1 MTTAQGGGPARLS
14 PDLETNAAAP
24 SPSAPGSL
32 PPQAHACA
40 APVPEASQP
49 EGRAADPSSG
59 PNRPEQPAG
68 QAPKGEPGAY
78 GMAPLIRGTLVGL
91 YLALVVPLP
100 VLASGGLRA
109 LLAIAVPLGLLL
121 VLAITSETVTV
132 APQGLALGHPR
143 WCGWWLRRGW
153 SLDWN
158 QITGLTAVA
167 TSQGGRVYYLR
178 SPMGSYL
185 LPQRL
190 SRFSEFLAQLQHY
203 SGLETRSIGRISP
216 PWTYQLLAG
225 LTALMLLG
233 EIVALGLQPAG
244 SWTP

>member
-1 MTTAQGGGPARLS
+1 MSGANTEGARPIAPGPTA
-14 PDLETNAAAP
+14 NAP
-24 SPSAPGSL
+24 VSAPI
-32 PPQAHACA
+32 A
-40 APVPEASQP
+40 PEAGSP
-49 EGRAADPSSG
+49 
-59 PNRPEQPAG
+59 
-68 QAPKGEPGAY
+68 EPGASEPRRPEPGFEPRQY

-91 YLALVVPLP
+91 YLALVLPLP

-158 QITGLTAVA
+158 EITGLTAVA

-178 SPMGSYL
+178 SPKGNFL

-190 SRFSEFLAQLQHY
+190 ARFSDFLAQLQHY
-203 SGLETRSIGRISP
+203 TGLDTKAIGRISP

-225 LTALMLLG
+225 LTALMLVG

-244 SWTP
+244 SLGP

>member
-1 MTTAQGGGPARLS
+1 MSGANTEGAGPIAPGPTA
-14 PDLETNAAAP
+14 NAP
-24 SPSAPGSL
+24 VSAPI
-32 PPQAHACA
+32 A
-40 APVPEASQP
+40 PEAGSP
-49 EGRAADPSSG
+49 
-59 PNRPEQPAG
+59 
-68 QAPKGEPGAY
+68 EPGASEPRRPEPGFEPRQY

-91 YLALVVPLP
+91 YLALVLPLP

-158 QITGLTAVA
+158 EITGLTAVA

-178 SPMGSYL
+178 SPKGSFL

-190 SRFSEFLAQLQHY
+190 ARFSDFLAQLQHY
-203 SGLETRSIGRISP
+203 SGLDTKAIGRISP

-225 LTALMLLG
+225 LTALMLVG

-244 SWTP
+244 SLGP

>member
-1 MTTAQGGGPARLS
+1 MSGAHAEGAGPI
-14 PDLETNAAAP
+14 
-24 SPSAPGSL
+24 APG
-32 PPQAHACA
+32 PTAN
-40 APVPEASQP
+40 APVSSPIAPEAGSP
-49 EGRAADPSSG
+49 
-59 PNRPEQPAG
+59 
-68 QAPKGEPGAY
+68 EPGASEPRRPEPGFEPRQY

-91 YLALVVPLP
+91 YLALVLPLP

-158 QITGLTAVA
+158 EITGLTAVA

-178 SPMGSYL
+178 SPKGSYL

-190 SRFSEFLAQLQHY
+190 AQFSDFLAQLQHY
-203 SGLETRSIGRISP
+203 SGLDTKAIGRISP

-225 LTALMLLG
+225 LTALMLVG

-244 SWTP
+244 SLGP

>member
-1 MTTAQGGGPARLS
+1 MSGANTEGAGPIAPGPTA
-14 PDLETNAAAP
+14 NAP
-24 SPSAPGSL
+24 VSAPI
-32 PPQAHACA
+32 A
-40 APVPEASQP
+40 PEAGSP
-49 EGRAADPSSG
+49 
-59 PNRPEQPAG
+59 
-68 QAPKGEPGAY
+68 EPGASEPRRPEPGFEPRQY

-91 YLALVVPLP
+91 YLALVLPLP

-121 VLAITSETVTV
+121 VLAITSETVTM

-158 QITGLTAVA
+158 EITGLTAVA

-178 SPMGSYL
+178 SPKGSFL

-190 SRFSEFLAQLQHY
+190 ARFSDFLAQLQHY
-203 SGLETRSIGRISP
+203 SGLDTKAIGRISP

-225 LTALMLLG
+225 LTALMLVG

-244 SWTP
+244 SLGP

>member
-1 MTTAQGGGPARLS
+1 MSGANTEGAGPIAPGPTA
-14 PDLETNAAAP
+14 NAP
-24 SPSAPGSL
+24 VSAPI
-32 PPQAHACA
+32 A
-40 APVPEASQP
+40 PEAGSP
-49 EGRAADPSSG
+49 
-59 PNRPEQPAG
+59 
-68 QAPKGEPGAY
+68 EPGASEPRRPEPGFEPRQY

-91 YLALVVPLP
+91 YLALVLPLP

-121 VLAITSETVTV
+121 VLAITSEMVTV

-158 QITGLTAVA
+158 EITGLTAVA

-178 SPMGSYL
+178 GPKGNFL

-190 SRFSEFLAQLQHY
+190 ARFSDFLAQLQHY
-203 SGLETRSIGRISP
+203 TGLDTKAIGRISP

-225 LTALMLLG
+225 LTALMLVG

-244 SWTP
+244 SLGP